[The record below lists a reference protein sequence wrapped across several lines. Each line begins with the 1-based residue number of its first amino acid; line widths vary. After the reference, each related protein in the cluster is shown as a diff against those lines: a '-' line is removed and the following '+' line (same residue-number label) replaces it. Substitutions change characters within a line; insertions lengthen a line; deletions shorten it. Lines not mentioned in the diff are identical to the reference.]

1 MTPIISVII
10 PVYNTGTYLRRCV
23 DSILPQLPD
32 ESEIIIVDDGS
43 TDSSPAI
50 CDNIA
55 ASDRRI
61 TAIHTHNGGAS
72 HARNTGIEASRG
84 RYTMMVDSDD
94 TLEPDRIIPLINR
107 MEAERLDLLT
117 FGIYDIIDGKRRLSN
132 VSGKPHSAVSGAEYA
147 LRHTIEHSPCTFIVL
162 RKTIGDLRFQ
172 EGVIMEDYSFCL
184 ELYERC
190 RLIAHSPDGVYNYII
205 RQGSVSRSRGVDA
218 DRHRM
223 HCWAKILE
231 RMASRPWTETY
242 RPAAQRWIAHYKLE
256 AMKQLGHC
264 RLSISERLR
273 IRRTLRHAGI
283 DSPGRPALPS
293 LRANVMRMML
303 ETTPSAIALWLICDL
318 RRIIRGALS

>member
-1 MTPIISVII
+1 MTPIISIII

-50 CDNIA
+50 CDDIA

-132 VSGKPHSAVSGAEYA
+132 VNGKPNSAVSGAEYA

-190 RLIAHSPDGVYNYII
+190 RLVAHSPEAVYNYII
-205 RQGSVSRSRGVDA
+205 RQGSVSRSGSADA

-223 HCWAKILE
+223 RCWKKILE

-242 RPAAQRWIAHYKLE
+242 RPAAQRWIAHYKL
-256 AMKQLGHC
+256 
-264 RLSISERLR
+264 
-273 IRRTLRHAGI
+273 
-283 DSPGRPALPS
+283 
-293 LRANVMRMML
+293 
-303 ETTPSAIALWLICDL
+303 
-318 RRIIRGALS
+318 

>member
-1 MTPIISVII
+1 
-10 PVYNTGTYLRRCV
+10 
-23 DSILPQLPD
+23 
-32 ESEIIIVDDGS
+32 
-43 TDSSPAI
+43 
-50 CDNIA
+50 
-55 ASDRRI
+55 
-61 TAIHTHNGGAS
+61 
-72 HARNTGIEASRG
+72 
-84 RYTMMVDSDD
+84 
-94 TLEPDRIIPLINR
+94 
-107 MEAERLDLLT
+107 
-117 FGIYDIIDGKRRLSN
+117 
-132 VSGKPHSAVSGAEYA
+132 
-147 LRHTIEHSPCTFIVL
+147 
-162 RKTIGDLRFQ
+162 
-172 EGVIMEDYSFCL
+172 MEDYSFCL

-223 HCWAKILE
+223 HCWKKILE

-283 DSPGRPALPS
+283 DGPGRPALPS
-293 LRANVMRMML
+293 LRANVMRLML